1 MRVFRIASLALACGL
16 AAYALPPAQ
25 AGWDDPGSRHERFC
39 SDEKFGDKFADMQK
53 QRAERLAE
61 RLRLTDAQK
70 AAFKDVQAVRAKS
83 MADNRA
89 AMCAANP
96 ANLTFEKRLEF
107 RQARLQARLDALKA
121 ENSETARLLQQPGR
135 APERPVRRDQPAS
148 GASRSARRHGRRHD
162 GPGNDG
168 RNDARRH
175 GSSRVARRLRQRRL
189 IFSSGVGASPPY
201 PARSKGN
208 RADPPSARFF
218 FAAAQRAG

>member
-1 MRVFRIASLALACGL
+1 MSPALAPLETEMRVFRIASLALACGL

-39 SDEKFGDKFADMQK
+39 SDEKFGDRFADMQK

-121 ENSETARLLQQPGR
+121 ETPKLLAFYNSLD
-135 APERPVRRDQPAS
+135 ERQKGQFDEI
-148 GASRSARRHGRRHD
+148 SRHRGHHGPHGGMGD
-162 GPGNDG
+162 GMMGPGMMGGMMRGGMD
-168 RNDARRH
+168 H
-175 GSSRVARRLRQRRL
+175 HESRGGCV
-189 IFSSGVGASPPY
+189 
-201 PARSKGN
+201 N
-208 RADPPSARFF
+208 ED
-218 FAAAQRAG
+218 